1 MTWYDTLGT
10 VRYGTIRYGT
20 IQYGTIRYDTTW
32 YGHGTVMVRYGTL
45 CHPGTEKAEC
55 RVGIS
60 NDLLITGIPHHRSH
74 RALELA
80 KGLSDRLEAGL

>member
-1 MTWYDTLGT
+1 M
-10 VRYGTIRYGT
+10 V
-20 IQYGTIRYDTTW
+20 W

-45 CHPGTEKAEC
+45 CHPGTEKAES

>member
-1 MTWYDTLGT
+1 MVQYDTI
-10 VRYGTIRYGT
+10 RHGTI
-20 IQYGTIRYDTTW
+20 W
-32 YGHGTVMVRYGTL
+32 YGHGTVMVRSWYGMVRYGTL

>member
-1 MTWYDTLGT
+1 
-10 VRYGTIRYGT
+10 
-20 IQYGTIRYDTTW
+20 
-32 YGHGTVMVRYGTL
+32 MVRYGTL